1 MLQGL
6 WSYCACLP
14 GIDPGFKFLNKKDE
28 CWPPPSCPAP
38 LALPVPAPLALA
50 LRLPAGLGAVC
61 CLLSPW
67 PSPVAPGA
75 VPSLP
80 LPLPLPLRA
89 ALAFR
94 LPPLAMLL
102 LLPALP
108 ALAFAVP
115 ALPRLRLP
123 LASAV
128 PCLPLPVRVPPRRL
142 PWSLP
147 LGPQPDLNE
156 TILSLPKARHSC
168 LALGNAKPPTF
179 DHAMRS
185 LACFLGALGAS
196 TDSK

>member
-1 MLQGL
+1 MLAPPLLPCPPRPACARPSRPGPPA
-6 WSYCACLP
+6 SCRSRFPRPACACPSPPGHPASCRSRRRLLP
-14 GIDPGFKFLNKKDE
+14 
-28 CWPPPSCPAP
+28 
-38 LALPVPAPLALA
+38 PLALA
-50 LRLPAGLGAVC
+50 LPGGPRRRPLPA
-61 CLLSPW
+61 P
-67 PSPVAPGA
+67 AP
-75 VPSLP
+75 
-80 LPLPLPLRA
+80 A

-94 LPPLAMLL
+94 LPPLALLL